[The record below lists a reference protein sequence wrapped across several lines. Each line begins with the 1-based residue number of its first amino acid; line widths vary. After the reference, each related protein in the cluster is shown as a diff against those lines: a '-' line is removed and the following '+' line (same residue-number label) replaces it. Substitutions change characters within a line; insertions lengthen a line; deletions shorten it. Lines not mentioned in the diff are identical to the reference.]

1 MTENRRPIKARSAGW
16 ATGITDALLKKDI
29 SPNQISMASV
39 VFALSGVAALI
50 LDSGVV
56 GSIICALSIQLRLLC
71 NLLDGMVAIEGGK
84 QSRLGSLY
92 NEFPDRIA
100 DSVLIVGVGYAIGY
114 SDLGWWGALA
124 AALTAYV
131 RVFGGS
137 IGLKQCFAGPMA
149 KQHRMALM
157 TVALLINA
165 AETAAF
171 GTHKALLVALVVI
184 VIGSLITCGTRTLAI
199 ARQLKEND
207 HVDQ

>member
-16 ATGITDALLKKDI
+16 ATRITDALLKKDI

-137 IGLKQCFAGPMA
+137 IGLKQCFCGPMA

-157 TVALLINA
+157 TVALLINT
-165 AETAAF
+165 AETVVY
-171 GTHKALLVALVVI
+171 GTHKALLLALIVI